1 MKQSILKRLWG
12 MLFGLVLI
20 AAVPFIAF
28 AQSGRNEA
36 KAEPGTTS
44 GENAKP
50 PAPQRTARPQASE
63 NGDLNA
69 LLRALEKTPGVSE
82 VELDLVR
89 RRIADLERRRIE
101 QMQGQDQQGDIEKS
115 APASGTSKEPA
126 GAGEVTLTLKG
137 NFDGRGAFVFEG
149 NTIRYQHEQN
159 LEPVNVTV
167 DGKPWPDLKK
177 PFTLGFT
184 PDFGKAVVIDK
195 LGRGTVKLIPGGERF
210 ELLIDDSKIT
220 SSARYQVVIAA
231 KNQIARPPTEP
242 TDPVSLTVKGV
253 FGGRGTF
260 VFEGKTI
267 QYRHENG
274 NEPSGVTIDGVPWD
288 DLANPFALSFMP
300 DFAKAVIEEQ
310 TTQTLTRRRVNVTLI
325 PKRDRIELTVNS
337 IEPAEYSVKI
347 AAKNQN
353 RRTNLPPPRSIG
365 PAGPFGQPIR
375 TGPTDGEAHPGYPV
389 TCPVISP
396 PEGMYNG
403 AKVEVK
409 GMVDRKAAFRFDGMN
424 LIYQN
429 YATDP
434 DGASGADPALFDGK
448 FAYDV
453 TVNGREWPAL
463 AKPFPVGARIDTA
476 KATEIRFQ
484 AEDCAIAFSE
494 HGKVLEVIV
503 TNKTGEPAPFQFTL
517 WIEGAPRSNRY
528 GNSGFGGF
536 GGGM

>member
-1 MKQSILKRLWG
+1 MKQSILNRFRG
-12 MLFGLVLI
+12 IMFALVLL
-20 AAVPFIAF
+20 AAIPFAAS
-28 AQSGRNEA
+28 AQSA
-36 KAEPGTTS
+36 ASPDS
-44 GENAKP
+44 GVPES
-50 PAPQRTARPQASE
+50 RRIARPQASE

-69 LLRALEKTPGVSE
+69 LLRALENTPGVSE

-89 RRIADLERRRIE
+89 RRIADLDRRRIE
-101 QMQGQDQQGDIEKS
+101 QMQGQDQQSGADRGD
-115 APASGTSKEPA
+115 TA
-126 GAGEVTLTLKG
+126 GSGEVTLTLKG
-137 NFDGRGAFVFEG
+137 NFDGLGVFVFEE
-149 NTIRYQHEQN
+149 NTIRYRHEQH

-177 PFTLGFT
+177 LFTLGFT
-184 PDFGKAVVIDK
+184 PDFEKAVVIDK
-195 LGRGTVKLIPGGERF
+195 LGRGTVKLTPDRAKF

-231 KNQIARPPTEP
+231 KNQAAHPAHLD
-242 TDPVSLTVKGV
+242 TDPISLTVKGV

-260 VFEGKTI
+260 VFEEKTI
-267 QYRHENG
+267 RYRHENG
-274 NEPSGVTIDGVPWD
+274 NEPASVTIDGAPWT
-288 DLANPFALSFMP
+288 DLAKPFELDFTP
-300 DFAKAVIEEQ
+300 DFAQAVIEEQ
-310 TTQTLTRRRVNVTLI
+310 TTQTSTRRRVNVTLI
-325 PKRDRIELTVNS
+325 PTRDRIELTVNS

-353 RRTNLPPPRSIG
+353 RRPNLPPPRSTG
-365 PAGPFGQPIR
+365 PAGPFGQPAR
-375 TGPTDGEAHPGYPV
+375 TGPTDGEVHPGYAV
-389 TCPVISP
+389 TRPVISP

-409 GMVDRKAAFRFDGMN
+409 GMVDRKAAFRFEGMN

-434 DGASGADPALFDGK
+434 DGASGAAPALFDGK

-453 TVNGREWPAL
+453 TVNGRDWPAL

-494 HGKVLEVIV
+494 HDKVLEVIV

-517 WIEGAPRSNRY
+517 WIEGPPRSNRY
-528 GNSGFGGF
+528 GNGNSGFGGF
-536 GGGM
+536 GAGMGGGM